1 MANRY
6 VPEHHVLKQGQTCN
20 HARPTP
26 GRNVHLFLF
35 NTSFVSQLE
44 SFPGH
49 ITTINIPAHICYAF
63 IFLLRTY
70 SLITSSRLPYMAA
83 LSYIFSRSPLGH
95 CTSTNWLLVLWLY
108 NITRLVPLLLVPTI
122 TNLNSS
128 NQFVCIVLKSAF
140 KNNHQRSSRL
150 KICSIREE
158 HRDRNRD
165 KVERSHAPW
174 LYAFLNPTVTEGSKI

>member
-6 VPEHHVLKQGQTCN
+6 VPEHHVPKKGQACN

-83 LSYIFSRSPLGH
+83 LSYIFSRSPLSH
-95 CTSTNWLLVLWLY
+95 CTKGAQILKKGHRGRFFFFSPNLY
-108 NITRLVPLLLVPTI
+108 GLT
-122 TNLNSS
+122 S
-128 NQFVCIVLKSAF
+128 
-140 KNNHQRSSRL
+140 
-150 KICSIREE
+150 
-158 HRDRNRD
+158 
-165 KVERSHAPW
+165 
-174 LYAFLNPTVTEGSKI
+174 